1 MAKTLQENAQTTSK
15 KTASVMRIDLLKHC
29 LLLVL
34 LAFAITLPAQ
44 DNEEEAEP
52 ETVRV
57 YVFDVK
63 EMIAPPVWRTTKLAM
78 ESAKEQ
84 EASLILIHMNTYG
97 GMLDAAD
104 SMRTKILDT
113 EIPVY
118 VFIDNNAAS
127 AGALISIACDSIYMA
142 PGANIGAATVVNQQ
156 GEQMPDKYQ
165 SYMRSM
171 MRSTA
176 EAKNRDPEIAQ
187 AMVDERVYIPGIS
200 DSNQVLTFTT
210 SEAIEHGFCEGE
222 VESIEELLERSGIED
237 FEIIKHTLSST
248 DRIIGWLIHP
258 VVSGIL
264 IMIIIGGIY
273 FELQTPGVGFPIAAS
288 IIAALL
294 YFAPL
299 YLEGLANNWEI
310 LIFVV
315 GLILIAVEIFAIPG
329 FGVAGISGIVLMV
342 AGLTLSMVENV
353 QPGTFNYDLSKVVRA
368 FFVVIIAFVV
378 SIITSLILTRQM
390 FNMNYALGSKLAL
403 AKTQDI
409 GEGYTSATEAYSEMI
424 GKTGVAMTIL
434 RPSGKVEIEGDMF
447 DATAITGYIDQ
458 GDQIEV
464 VSYQTGQL
472 FVKKKK

>member
-1 MAKTLQENAQTTSK
+1 
-15 KTASVMRIDLLKHC
+15 MRDKIIKYC
-29 LLLVL
+29 TII
-34 LAFAITLPAQ
+34 LAIVFATGVQAGQ
-44 DNEEEAEP
+44 DSLATGP
-52 ETVRV
+52 IKI
-57 YVFDVK
+57 YVFDIK
-63 EMIAPPVWRTTKLAM
+63 EMIAPPVWRTTKLAV
-78 ESAKEQ
+78 EQ
-84 EASLILIHMNTYG
+84 AEEENANLILIHMNTYG

-104 SMRTKILDT
+104 SIRTKLLDT
-113 EIPVY
+113 DIPVY

-142 PGANIGAATVVNQQ
+142 PGANIGAATVVNQE

-176 EAKNRDPEIAQ
+176 EATNRDPEIAQ

-200 DSNQVLTFTT
+200 DSNAVLTFTT
-210 SEAIEHGFCEGE
+210 SEAIQHGFCEGE
-222 VESIEELLERSGIED
+222 AGSIEDVLVHSGID
-237 FEIIKHTLSST
+237 DYTIVKHEISST

-288 IIAALL
+288 VIAALL

-329 FGVAGISGIVLMV
+329 FGVAGISGVVLMV
-342 AGLTLSMVENV
+342 AGLTLSMVENIE
-353 QPGTFNYDLSKVVRA
+353 PGSFNYDFSKVIRA
-368 FFVVIIAFVV
+368 FFVVIIATVV
-378 SIITSLILTRQM
+378 SIIASLILTKQM
-390 FNMNYALGSKLAL
+390 FNMNYSIGAKLAL
-403 AKTQDI
+403 AKTQNVD
-409 GEGYTSATEAYSEMI
+409 EGYTSATDEYSGMLN
-424 GKTGVAMTIL
+424 KTGVAKTIL
-434 RPSGKVEIEGDMF
+434 RPSGKVEIEGDMY

-458 GDQIEV
+458 GVEIEV
-464 VSYQTGQL
+464 VNYQTGQL
-472 FVKKKK
+472 FVRKRK